1 MLKMNEKEIN
11 TIFDERD
18 KLQKT
23 IFPLMENLIKND
35 VIKWSPIWYAEALMK
50 FAGFHIYN
58 FDSDEESAS
67 DKVWDVIRVG
77 SFNPIKISDN
87 NLYFFDESPYFE
99 PYLIDKENKLFPL
112 GIGYASSAPYDENF
126 NFFFSKLYDSKLGI
140 NENLTLL
147 FALVL
152 YGTSILTDAVGEEL
166 AEINALQATMSGY
179 LSARKG
185 NQLIV

>member
-1 MLKMNEKEIN
+1 MLKMDEKEIN
-11 TIFDERD
+11 QIFDKRD
-18 KLQKT
+18 QLQKT
-23 IFPLMENLIKND
+23 LFPSIENFIKND
-35 VIKWSPIWYAEALMK
+35 FIKWSPIWYAEALMK

-58 FDSDEESAS
+58 FDADEISAS

-77 SFNPIKISDN
+77 SFNPTKVYCND
-87 NLYFFDESPYFE
+87 LYLFNESPYFE
-99 PYLIDKENKLFPL
+99 PYLTNNENKLFPL
-112 GIGYASSAPYDENF
+112 EFKYASSAPYDENF
-126 NFFFSKLYDSKLGI
+126 NFFFTKLNDSELGI
-140 NENLTLL
+140 TENLPLL

-152 YGTSILTDAVGEEL
+152 YGTSILADVVGEEL